1 MSDSILVAVAW
12 PYANGPLHLG
22 HIAGSY
28 LPADI
33 FARFHRLFG
42 SKVLM
47 VSGSDAHG
55 TPITLKAESEGV
67 QPQEIVE
74 RYHSSFL
81 ESWRRFGISFDLFTS
96 TMTENHKNTVQDIF
110 RKLLEKKYIYTDK
123 MLVAYSV
130 DFDRYLPDRYVGGI
144 CPHCNFDQA
153 RGDQCDSCGQTLD
166 PVDLIDP
173 YYTRNNKKHPV
184 EIKEAE
190 HLFLSLSSFQEELQ
204 KWVGGKD
211 SWRANV
217 KNFTIGYLNEGLKDR
232 AITRNLE
239 WGIPV
244 PVEGYDDR
252 RIYVWFE
259 AVIGYLSASIEWAKL
274 SGEPNSWRDF
284 WEKPESRSYYFM
296 GKDNIPFHTV
306 IWPSILLGYG
316 GLNLPT
322 DVPANEYLGVEGRKL
337 STSRNWAVW
346 LNDYLNDFDPDP
358 LRYYLAAAMPESS
371 DSNFS
376 WSEYIRRNN
385 DELVATFGN
394 LVHRVLTLVHN
405 NFDGSTPLGNV
416 DSELAAYA
424 DLTMIKVSESLNFS
438 PRFKEALGH
447 AMALAHETNRFLDYR
462 APWKQVREDKNGAS
476 NTLVSALYSI
486 ACLKVVLYPF
496 LPFTSQKLHE
506 LLGFSGNIEDHG
518 WEIRPPSPG
527 LDLPKPEPLFV
538 KLDDKIANEMVAKL
552 GSYAD

>member
-204 KWVGGKD
+204 KWIGGKD

-259 AVIGYLSASIEWAKL
+259 AVIGYLSASIEYFSDKQNKDQWKEYWQ
-274 SGEPNSWRDF
+274 GES
-284 WEKPESRSYYFM
+284 ESYYFM
-296 GKDNIPFHTV
+296 GKDNIIFHSV
-306 IWPSILLGYG
+306 ILPAILLGKG
-316 GLNLPT
+316 ELNLPHNI
-322 DVPANEYLGVEGRKL
+322 PANEYLNLEGKQL
-337 STSRNWAVW
+337 STSRNWALW
-346 LNDYLNDFDPDP
+346 ANELSEIYDSDTI
-358 LRYYLAAAMPESS
+358 RYSLASNLPESS
-371 DSNFS
+371 DTNFS
-376 WSEYIRRNN
+376 LNELIRSNN
-385 DELVATFGN
+385 QELVAAYGN
-394 LVHRVLTLVHN
+394 LVNRVVNICVKNFNSIVPDAKNIDDDGKEIIAMCNATL
-405 NFDGSTPLGNV
+405 LNV
-416 DSELAAYA
+416 RNEISKV
-424 DLTMIKVSESLNFS
+424 MIRSGPVSYTHL
-438 PRFKEALGH
+438 R
-447 AMALAHETNRFLDYR
+447 AHETD
-462 APWKQVREDKNGAS
+462 S
-476 NTLVSALYSI
+476 
-486 ACLKVVLYPF
+486 
-496 LPFTSQKLHE
+496 
-506 LLGFSGNIEDHG
+506 
-518 WEIRPPSPG
+518 
-527 LDLPKPEPLFV
+527 
-538 KLDDKIANEMVAKL
+538 
-552 GSYAD
+552 